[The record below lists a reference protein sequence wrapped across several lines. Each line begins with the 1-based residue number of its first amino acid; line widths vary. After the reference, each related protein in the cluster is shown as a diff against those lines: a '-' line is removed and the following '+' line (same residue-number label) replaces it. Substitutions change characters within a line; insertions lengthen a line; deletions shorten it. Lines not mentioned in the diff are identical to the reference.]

1 MGKGSRTPVMQAVW
15 LIAFTILWV
24 GSANALELDGIVTDG
39 KDPISGARVRVQGQN
54 DFVVTDR
61 NGRFHLSTPVEF
73 PEDTFVVTAGKEG
86 WFSNGVKITHT
97 TTFTTL
103 ELERVPDDDNPNYD
117 FINPHESLVNLSEDE
132 TRLEALR
139 SKAHNNLKESCLVCH
154 YEPTCWLC
162 HHDTYLQWEPSFHAK
177 ATTDPWVQDLY
188 TGMDSE
194 GNENVGPGYR
204 LDFPDNP
211 GDCADC
217 HAPSAAV
224 RAPGKT
230 DLRVVYNRNKAYP
243 LQRGRKTQDQV
254 ELERKAG
261 SVGAQGVHCDF
272 CHKIREVTVND
283 RPGVDGAIKVH
294 RPAFEKEEEEA
305 KSQGLLSPILVYGA
319 FDDVVTFASLWQMP
333 ITSPMKASYNPLFA
347 SSDLCS
353 GCHQYKNK
361 YGIATINTYR
371 EWEESQFAYEGITCQ
386 GCHMLPDLDLG
397 FGAIA
402 SGDAEKYWG
411 PVGGR
416 DINTVLRHDF
426 VGAEPGFLME
436 NAATLAIE
444 VIMKADEMTV
454 KVDAINDVT
463 GHHIPTGITIRN
475 MLLLVTPLLANGDT
489 LEYIGEE
496 RIPEYGGVGPL
507 EEGNYAGL
515 PGRGFA
521 QIFGDDEGNT
531 HVLDWQ
537 ATRIVSD
544 TRIKAKARDTSY
556 YTFALPQDPEKI
568 SIETRLIY
576 RRAFK
581 PLADL
586 KKWELE
592 DIYVAADTTVVESR
606 GRLKATASLKEVSVL
621 DRVMEWFGSL
631 F

>member
-1 MGKGSRTPVMQAVW
+1 
-15 LIAFTILWV
+15 
-24 GSANALELDGIVTDG
+24 
-39 KDPISGARVRVQGQN
+39 
-54 DFVVTDR
+54 
-61 NGRFHLSTPVEF
+61 
-73 PEDTFVVTAGKEG
+73 
-86 WFSNGVKITHT
+86 
-97 TTFTTL
+97 
-103 ELERVPDDDNPNYD
+103 
-117 FINPHESLVNLSEDE
+117 
-132 TRLEALR
+132 
-139 SKAHNNLKESCLVCH
+139 
-154 YEPTCWLC
+154 
-162 HHDTYLQWEPSFHAK
+162 
-177 ATTDPWVQDLY
+177 
-188 TGMDSE
+188 
-194 GNENVGPGYR
+194 
-204 LDFPDNP
+204 
-211 GDCADC
+211 
-217 HAPSAAV
+217 
-224 RAPGKT
+224 
-230 DLRVVYNRNKAYP
+230 
-243 LQRGRKTQDQV
+243 
-254 ELERKAG
+254 
-261 SVGAQGVHCDF
+261 
-272 CHKIREVTVND
+272 
-283 RPGVDGAIKVH
+283 
-294 RPAFEKEEEEA
+294 
-305 KSQGLLSPILVYGA
+305 
-319 FDDVVTFASLWQMP
+319 
-333 ITSPMKASYNPLFA
+333 
-347 SSDLCS
+347 
-353 GCHQYKNK
+353 
-361 YGIATINTYR
+361 
-371 EWEESQFAYEGITCQ
+371 
-386 GCHMLPDLDLG
+386 
-397 FGAIA
+397 
-402 SGDAEKYWG
+402 
-411 PVGGR
+411 
-416 DINTVLRHDF
+416 
-426 VGAEPGFLME
+426 ME